1 MNEYGR
7 TLHALYIAL
16 LEIGAAKNF
25 EGAKL
30 LADAFHHVPILM
42 ANGRPEDE
50 IVSDVL
56 EISERHGME
65 MVVAGFFDG
74 S

>member
-1 MNEYGR
+1 MHEYGR
-7 TLHALYIAL
+7 TLHALHIAL
-16 LEIGAAKNF
+16 LEIRAATNF

-56 EISERHGME
+56 EISERHGMSKA
-65 MVVAGFFDG
+65 VARFFDR